1 MPMIR
6 DTFGVHVT
14 KEWLD
19 LVGKSADEAKAVV
32 EAGNPKLKVEIVQ
45 DDSQLPDTVNEE
57 RVRIYVNAEG
67 KVTRVPTIG

>member
-6 DTFGVHVT
+6 DTFGVRVT